1 MHVQL
6 PSPVPCGAAA
16 ASAHGTRWCQA
27 LRPCFRGC
35 RRSPR
40 RAANRQ
46 HRQPAA
52 VPCYACC
59 ARCAG
64 KSMAMIFT
72 KPSMRTRVSFETVRG
87 RGCPA
92 VLVYASWMP
101 AAGCVGRQRRCR
113 WRCDAAHAPSA
124 FCWGAGLRPL
134 SLAAPLAA
142 DPGLAADLLPSHA
155 TTRFPPPP
163 HTHRASSSWAATPS
177 TWAPTTSSWASAS

>member
-1 MHVQL
+1 
-6 PSPVPCGAAA
+6 
-16 ASAHGTRWCQA
+16 
-27 LRPCFRGC
+27 
-35 RRSPR
+35 
-40 RAANRQ
+40 
-46 HRQPAA
+46 
-52 VPCYACC
+52 
-59 ARCAG
+59 
-64 KSMAMIFT
+64 MAMIFT

-163 HTHRASSSWAATPS
+163 PHTQGFFKLGGHAIYLGPDDIQLGKRELTKDISRVLCRCGVLMAAILHTRYDHSCQGAGQGCLCTVFGAWSSDTAAPAPS
-177 TWAPTTSSWASAS
+177 